1 MPKVSKRYTE
11 LAAKVA
17 DRAYAPL
24 EAIELVKANANAK
37 FDETIEAHVRLGIDP
52 KYTDQQLR
60 TTVAL
65 PHGTGQSIR
74 IAVIARGEA
83 VAAAKAAGADL
94 AGDDDLVEEIAKGQ
108 SDFDL
113 LIATPD
119 MMPKVAKLG
128 RVLGPRGLMPNPKAG
143 TVTTDL
149 AGAIAEFK
157 AGKLEFRAD
166 RTGIVHVRFG
176 KASFD
181 AAKLLDNLKA
191 LQETIDRNKPS
202 GAKGRYWRS
211 LYVTSTMGPS
221 VQVKTSEL
229 PPAGDQGDWRYQALI
244 TLNVP
249 RQVSRIT
256 HLRRYPL
263 RANPCRTVFL
273 LGATRNLNAIMEA
286 LRLRSPVMP
295 ISELGLDS
303 LGAMELCIHL
313 ELEHGLH
320 VTPADLVMMRS
331 TEQLLAM
338 LRQQAVHSRA

>member
-1 MPKVSKRYTE
+1 M
-11 LAAKVA
+11 
-17 DRAYAPL
+17 
-24 EAIELVKANANAK
+24 
-37 FDETIEAHVRLGIDP
+37 RLGIDP

-65 PHGTGQSIR
+65 PHGTGQAIR

-94 AGDDDLVEEIAKGQ
+94 AGDDDLVETIAKGEMN
-108 SDFDL
+108 FDL

-149 AGAIAEFK
+149 DAAISEFK

-166 RTGIVHVRFG
+166 RTGIVHVRIG

-202 GAKGRYWRS
+202 GSKGRYWRS

-221 VQVKTSEL
+221 VQVDFS
-229 PPAGDQGDWRYQALI
+229 ALQD
-244 TLNVP
+244 VK
-249 RQVSRIT
+249 QD
-256 HLRRYPL
+256 
-263 RANPCRTVFL
+263 A
-273 LGATRNLNAIMEA
+273 
-286 LRLRSPVMP
+286 
-295 ISELGLDS
+295 
-303 LGAMELCIHL
+303 
-313 ELEHGLH
+313 
-320 VTPADLVMMRS
+320 
-331 TEQLLAM
+331 
-338 LRQQAVHSRA
+338 